1 MVYREL
7 LQMEWLE
14 SSTVPSPNLYL
25 LLYHPV
31 RHPYEAIKWSFNL
44 LMGHYL
50 LVEPRI
56 GLSLKD
62 CAYE

>member
-1 MVYREL
+1 MVYRGTITNGVARIIHCPL
-7 LQMEWLE
+7 
-14 SSTVPSPNLYL
+14 PNLYL

-62 CAYE
+62 CA